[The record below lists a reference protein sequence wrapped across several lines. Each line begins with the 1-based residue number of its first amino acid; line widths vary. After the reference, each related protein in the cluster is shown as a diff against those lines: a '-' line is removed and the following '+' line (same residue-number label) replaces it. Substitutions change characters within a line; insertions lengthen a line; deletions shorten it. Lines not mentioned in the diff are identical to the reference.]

1 VSETYDA
8 AATGPDAGHESPG
21 ETDSVGYRETE
32 AATEARIADQD
43 QMPAPAESRPATWGD
58 NPDYYDET
66 DLGSEYDGDPSAF
79 VAEQDELPPP
89 QESHA
94 ATWGDNPDYYD
105 ETDLAA
111 EYDGDLSA
119 LTTADHGPLATE
131 EAGSSTGEQSPDDQR
146 AGAEEHGNARGD
158 RDDQDGMEPSPGD
171 PAGHAQLAEPDARQ
185 EIAEE
190 TDLPNSGEAPET
202 NQGATLDEARTSDDF
217 TPEERAQLHAAYQD
231 YLKEYGSAPTSGWEQ
246 GANVVGDKP
255 DQSPG
260 DTTDL
265 PPTGEELLEMDNDK
279 LSRFEKF
286 RRETYKEIDDIL
298 DTSEQDSG
306 TIEQLFDPPPT
317 GGHAEVPV
325 GHPVVD
331 QPPSPGVDGGH
342 FVVAGM
348 VLAIAGVETVRAI
361 RHTVDKWKGSH
372 HAGDR

>member
-1 VSETYDA
+1 MSETYDGGT
-8 AATGPDAGHESPG
+8 TGPDAGHESPG
-21 ETDSVGYRETE
+21 AADSSGYRESE

-43 QMPAPAESRPATWGD
+43 QLPAPAESRPATWGD

-66 DLGSEYDGDPSAF
+66 DPGSEYDGDISAF
-79 VAEQDELPPP
+79 IADQDELPPP
-89 QESHA
+89 QESNA
-94 ATWGDNPDYYD
+94 VTWGDNPDYYD

-119 LTTADHGPLATE
+119 LTAADHGPVATD
-131 EAGSSTGEQSPDDQR
+131 EADPSTGEQSPDDRR
-146 AGAEEHGNARGD
+146 AGAEENGNARGD
-158 RDDQDGMEPSPGD
+158 RDDQDEMESSLGD
-171 PAGHAQLAEPDARQ
+171 PEVQAQLAEPDAHQ

-190 TDLPNSGEAPET
+190 PDRSNSEEAPET
-202 NQGATLDEARTSDDF
+202 NPDVALDENPASDDF
-217 TPEERAQLHAAYQD
+217 TPEERAQLHAAYEE
-231 YLKEYGSAPTSGWEQ
+231 YRKEYESMSASGWEQ

-306 TIEQLFDPPPT
+306 TIEQLFDHPPT

-361 RHTVDKWKGSH
+361 RHTVDKWKGRH